1 MQRDFTYVDDIVEA
15 VLRVNDRVSA
25 PDPEYSDANPD
36 PASSGAP
43 YRLLKIGNHQRVP
56 LIDFIG
62 CIEQQLGRQAEKRL
76 LPMQP
81 GDVAATCADTAALEQ
96 WIDFAPGTPLA
107 EGIVRFVD
115 GYRHC

>member
-1 MQRDFTYVDDIVEA
+1 MDDIVEA
-15 VLRVNDRVSA
+15 VLRVNDRVPA
-25 PDPEYSDANPD
+25 PDPEYSAANPD

-43 YRLLKIGNHQRVP
+43 YRVLKIGNHQPVP

-81 GDVAATCADTAALEQ
+81 GDVAATCARAIA
-96 WIDFAPGTPLA
+96 
-107 EGIVRFVD
+107 
-115 GYRHC
+115 